1 MGVSSLL
8 YNVPDQSYGL
18 TYLYRALPRVFGL
31 YSIYSIGEDMCTY
44 IYRKFIRTARLK
56 TQRLPLY
63 PFRNKR
69 MCVLKVLN
77 AMNFSIMSDESLL
90 DQIPIVVCR
99 PNNVI
104 LPVNIWPFTFLYE
117 VQIWSSL
124 CLSMSQ
130 QLMVK
135 AISRPSA
142 ISMNYLEII
151 FGGKTTLFKICDEV
165 TADIALFRVSGVT
178 TDWDESL
185 ENKHGQIPLR
195 LKTY

>member
-8 YNVPDQSYGL
+8 YIVPDQSYGL

-69 MCVLKVLN
+69 MCVLKVLF

-90 DQIPIVVCR
+90 DEIPIVVCR

-104 LPVNIWPFTFLYE
+104 LPVNIWPFTFF
-117 VQIWSSL
+117 IWGTNL
-124 CLSMSQ
+124 
-130 QLMVK
+130 V
-135 AISRPSA
+135 
-142 ISMNYLEII
+142 II
-151 FGGKTTLFKICDEV
+151 VPIDVSTTN
-165 TADIALFRVSGVT
+165 GVR
-178 TDWDESL
+178 
-185 ENKHGQIPLR
+185 LR
-195 LKTY
+195 LSADLVLFLWII